1 MLFLFRIISQIDP
14 LKTLNEQMHNL
25 SYDQDWE
32 FPYKYL
38 EFEEMIGCGA
48 FGRVYKAK
56 AYGIGL
62 MNSRDK
68 STHAKKQRKQLNKT
82 PNKMKLAQYEQNEC
96 MIVAVKTTKGNLPL
110 QTYLFL
116 CCIIFVHELAWQS

>member
-1 MLFLFRIISQIDP
+1 
-14 LKTLNEQMHNL
+14 MHNL
-25 SYDQDWE
+25 SYDEDWE

-38 EFEEMIGCGA
+38 EFKELIGCGA
-48 FGRVYKAK
+48 FGKVYKAN

-82 PNKMKLAQYEQNEC
+82 PNKTKLAHCEESESR
-96 MIVAVKTTKGNLPL
+96 IVAVKTTKGILRSI
-110 QTYLFL
+110 TIHML
-116 CCIIFVHELAWQS
+116 CFATFSCN